1 MFTQSEM
8 TLAFYFIIN
17 SLPPTSALQQARAR
31 AGGSSDDVTWPEAGL
46 NQNKHL
52 TEEHCAERE
61 RKWTWEMMSDGLK
74 IKSFSVMLSIM
85 LDTSTVSNCDR
96 EKDGTK
102 KLRVWAIK
110 IYWLFSVHIALSL
123 FPRHR
128 DFNDSIS
135 LDFNVSVSSLISH
148 MALMLMW
155 REMVE

>member
-1 MFTQSEM
+1 
-8 TLAFYFIIN
+8 
-17 SLPPTSALQQARAR
+17 
-31 AGGSSDDVTWPEAGL
+31 
-46 NQNKHL
+46 
-52 TEEHCAERE
+52 
-61 RKWTWEMMSDGLK
+61 
-74 IKSFSVMLSIM
+74 MLSIM